1 MDEKKPH
8 NAPRLYFQET
18 CFQMV
23 LQGPP
28 DLTAPEVEERF
39 FNSPWGKRY
48 RDLLAE
54 LYDIRDSGQSD
65 SQVGGVK
72 LVDVTHSA
80 KLRRI
85 GNEVERLETR

>member
-1 MDEKKPH
+1 MDDKKPH

-18 CFQMV
+18 GFQMV
-23 LQGPP
+23 LQGSP
-28 DLTAPEVEERF
+28 DLTAPEVEAQF

-54 LYDIRDSGQSD
+54 LYSIRDSGQSD

-72 LVDVTHSA
+72 LIEVTHSA

-85 GNEVERLETR
+85 GNEVDRLEGR

>member
-1 MDEKKPH
+1 MDEKKH

-18 CFQMV
+18 GFQMV
-23 LQGPP
+23 LQGSP
-28 DLTAPEVEERF
+28 DLTAPEVEARF

-54 LYDIRDSGQSD
+54 LYEIRDSGQPD
-65 SQVGGVK
+65 ANLGGVK
-72 LVDVTHSA
+72 LVEVTHSA

-85 GNEVERLETR
+85 GNEVDRLEGK

>member
-1 MDEKKPH
+1 MDEKKSH

-18 CFQMV
+18 GFQTV
-23 LQGPP
+23 LQGTP

-48 RDLLAE
+48 RDLLTE
-54 LYDIRDSGQSD
+54 LYNIRDSGQAD

-72 LVDVTHSA
+72 LIEVTHSA

-85 GNEVERLETR
+85 GNEVDRLEGR